1 MLWAVML
8 LLVMIIMITLAL
20 DFGRV
25 HLVKTQLQA
34 AADGAARAAAWK
46 IPNQNWAG
54 TSASSVA
61 SPVTSTAST
70 VASDNSADG
79 SGVSLSLANT
89 FSPDPTVG
97 DVDIGYWDQ
106 ATSLFT
112 KATTIGGLQQAN
124 AVRVTPRKTMSEYF
138 APALLGGTGSK
149 AMSASAVAM
158 IFGSDRTTGHGY
170 GVFGIQEIDM
180 NGNTSTDS
188 YDPTKG
194 AYGGTNVSSGG
205 GIATDGTIN
214 MVGGATVNGDAR
226 WGPEGSPY
234 PIAAP
239 TGGTVTGWVGQ
250 LDEMVNFPS
259 VSAPAGGTYN
269 PTPGTINGS
278 VTLAAGT
285 YYVDSI
291 TLHGGST
298 ITLSSV
304 PVTIYVSGDVD
315 ATGGNIIN
323 PGNDPSNLT
332 IMVLPPPPVKG
343 KSKKKTSTS
352 TVDIGGGSAAFMHV
366 YAPDSDVTIHGTG
379 SSNGIFGWVIGETV
393 TFNGNSAVHYDGTLW
408 PGAPTKDSTFS
419 VELVQ

>member
-1 MLWAVML
+1 MLWAIML

-46 IPNQNWAG
+46 IPNQNW
-54 TSASSVA
+54 SVT
-61 SPVTSTAST
+61 TSTAKT
-70 VASDNSADG
+70 VASDNSADAA
-79 SGVSLSLANT
+79 SIALADT
-89 FSPDPTVG
+89 DIEYVVWSQASRTYTVVTG
-97 DVDIGYWDQ
+97 
-106 ATSLFT
+106 TSLPT
-112 KATTIGGLQQAN
+112 AN
-124 AVRVTPRKTMSEYF
+124 AVHVTARRTMSEYF
-138 APALLGGTGSK
+138 APALLGGNGSK
-149 AMSASAVAM
+149 GMSADAVAM

-188 YDPTKG
+188 YDPTQG
-194 AYGGTNVSSGG
+194 PYGGSNVSSGG

-226 WGPEGSPY
+226 WGPEGSTY
-234 PIAAP
+234 PTAP
-239 TGGTVTGWVGQ
+239 PSGGTVTGWVGR

-259 VSAPAGGTYN
+259 VSAPGAGTYN
-269 PTPGTINGS
+269 SSPSTINGS

-285 YYVDSI
+285 YYVDNI

-298 ITLSSV
+298 LTLSSV
-304 PVTIYVSGDVD
+304 PVTIYVSGNVD
-315 ATGGNIIN
+315 ATGGNVIN

-352 TVDIGGGSAAFMHV
+352 TVDIGGGSAAYMHV

-408 PGAPTKDSTFS
+408 PGAPIKDSTFA
-419 VELVQ
+419 VELVK